1 MDFNNIYLFFFTVY
15 IMTQSVL
22 PQSAVSSTHPG
33 MSTFNSN
40 QIGGKGGKKK
50 RIGRPRKPGRP
61 SKKALK
67 KSAAA
72 KAARRHSKATRK
84 SHPKKKSKPTKTKKG
99 FFY

>member
-1 MDFNNIYLFFFTVY
+1 MDINNIYLFFFTIY

-40 QIGGKGGKKK
+40 QVGGKKK